1 MRGIRGNRISMIF
14 QEPMSAL
21 NPVFTVGNQLSEVYR
36 VHRDMLYKQA
46 IRSAPILPHPLI
58 S

>member
-1 MRGIRGNRISMIF
+1 MIF